1 MLYME
6 LERRKR
12 NLTQKQL
19 SGAVKISAADLS
31 RIEKG
36 VLKPYPAWKIRLSE
50 YFQMPPEQLLKE
62 V

>member
-1 MLYME
+1 MIKLE

-19 SGAVKISAADLS
+19 GKETKITSAEIC

-36 VLKPYPAWKIRLSE
+36 NKPFPSHIKRLSE
-50 YFQMPPEQLLKE
+50 YFNMPEEALLQE
-62 V
+62 VK